1 MTNHFKFFTVL
12 ALICLL
18 SSCASQQKPDNKF
31 DVSVKKPAFTVYH
44 PKILFD
50 EAHNN
55 MHTSTGTYSPFVN
68 LITNDGCIVK
78 PNSTPFSKASLDGYD
93 VLVISNAKG
102 GKHNFKYKA
111 AFTDLECSIVK
122 EWVVQGG
129 SLLLIADHYPMGSA
143 AENLAQQ
150 FGVHMF
156 NGETSDSIYFEG
168 NSSFKDKLVFSREN
182 KLLLENEITQGKNQ
196 NEIVTKVISDRGQCL
211 SVPPSAIVILKL
223 SPSSYQTLPDSIWD
237 IGTTTYTRFTDP
249 TSAFGNCQGLAL
261 KFGKGRVIILG
272 EAAMITAQIFDGEKF
287 GMNTPGND
295 NKQFALNI
303 IHWLAD
309 K

>member
-1 MTNHFKFFTVL
+1 MTNNYKLYTVL

-18 SSCASQQKPDNKF
+18 SSCASHQKPDDKF
-31 DVSVKKPAFTVYH
+31 DVSVKAPTFKEHH
-44 PKILFD
+44 PMVLFD

-55 MHTSTGTYSPFVN
+55 IHTSTGTYRPFVN

-78 PNSTPFSKASLDGYD
+78 PNSNPFTKTSLTGYD
-93 VLVISNAKG
+93 ILIISNAKG
-102 GKHNFKYKA
+102 GKHDFKYRP
-111 AFTDLECSIVK
+111 AFTDLECKAVK
-122 EWVVQGG
+122 EWVIQGG

-150 FGVHMF
+150 FGVHMY
-156 NGETSDSIYFEG
+156 NGETSDSIHFEG
-168 NSSFKDKLVFSREN
+168 NSSFRDKLVFSREN
-182 KLLLENEITQGKNQ
+182 ELLLENEISRGRNQ
-196 NEIVTKVISDRGQCL
+196 SEMLTKIVSDRGQSL
-211 SVPPSAIVILKL
+211 SIPDSAIVILKL
-223 SPSSYQTLPDSIWD
+223 SPSSYHALPDSTWD

-249 TSAFGNCQGLAL
+249 TPAIGNCQGLAL
-261 KFGKGRVIILG
+261 KLGKGRVVILG
-272 EAAMITAQIFDGEKF
+272 EAAMITAQVFEGEKF

-309 K
+309 N